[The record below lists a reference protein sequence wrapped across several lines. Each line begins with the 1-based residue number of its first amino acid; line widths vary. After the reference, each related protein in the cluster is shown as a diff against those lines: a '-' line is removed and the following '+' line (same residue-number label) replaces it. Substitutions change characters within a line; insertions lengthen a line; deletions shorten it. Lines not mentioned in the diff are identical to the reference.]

1 MSLKVN
7 MSKFPDRLKELRLE
21 LGLTQQQL
29 ADESGIPRTT
39 IQYWEANLRI
49 PNIEGVIVLADFFKV
64 SIDYLVGR
72 ED

>member
-1 MSLKVN
+1 
-7 MSKFPDRLKELRLE
+7 MSKFPERLKELRLE
-21 LGLTQQQL
+21 LGLTQEQL
-29 ADESGIPRTT
+29 AKECKMPKST
-39 IQYWEANLRI
+39 IQHWEANLRI